1 MILIIMI
8 CSCFLVFSGECVVY
22 KSAKIGGD
30 GGRSYDDLLDNNLL
44 VNDSQPIF
52 RLVKVLLWGRDYD
65 SYGPL
70 GIQAKYAIL
79 NGTSPQTLDGHF
91 IHGSVDYR
99 DPGNDS
105 DPRFQFSL
113 SGKEII
119 EKMYGYYRSRRTL
132 DGAYLPNY
140 LAFDVRRANGTIQ
153 YYGMGDK
160 RGANFTVLGPI
171 VGFYG
176 GQGHFIDSIGAYVD
190 PSLWPDRPSRLVMGP
205 TGGRRHGNYR
215 DDSFDHNIEFGEPF
229 VTRIAELVIFY
240 STSSGVNG
248 MSVVYEDNMRNSFT
262 ISSGSTGGKN
272 MTVIFELG
280 DYIKVLEVNS
290 ADGQGMY
297 FYNMYRFG

>member
-1 MILIIMI
+1 M
-8 CSCFLVFSGECVVY
+8 Y

-30 GGRSYDDLLDNNLL
+30 GGGSFDDLLDNNLL

-65 SYGPL
+65 ADGPL

-79 NGTSPQTLDGHF
+79 NGTSPQTLDGHLF
-91 IHGSVDYR
+91 RGSIDRR
-99 DPGNDS
+99 DPGNES
-105 DPRFQFSL
+105 DVRFQFSL

-119 EKMYGYYRSRRTL
+119 EKMYGYYRTRRTV
-132 DGAYLPNY
+132 GGTYLLNY
-140 LAFDVRRANGTIQ
+140 LAFDIRRADGTIQ
-153 YYGMGDK
+153 YYGVGVK

-176 GQGHFIDSIGAYVD
+176 GLGHLIDSIGAYVD

-205 TGGRRHGNYR
+205 TGGRRYGYDG
-215 DDSFDHNIEFGEPF
+215 DDSFDNNIELGEPF

-240 STSSGVNG
+240 STSGGVNG
-248 MSVVYEDNMRNSFT
+248 ISVVYEDDLRNSFT

-272 MTVIFELG
+272 MTVIFESG
-280 DYIKVLEVNS
+280 DYIEMLEVNS
-290 ADGQGMY
+290 ADGQGMC
-297 FYNMYRFG
+297 FYIM

>member
-1 MILIIMI
+1 M
-8 CSCFLVFSGECVVY
+8 Y

-30 GGRSYDDLLDNNLL
+30 GGGSFDDLLDNNLL
-44 VNDSQPIF
+44 VNDGQPIF

-65 SYGPL
+65 PDGPL

-79 NGTSPQTLDGHF
+79 NGTSPQTLDGHLF
-91 IHGSVDYR
+91 RGSLDR
-99 DPGNDS
+99 RHPGNES
-105 DPRFQFSL
+105 HVRFQFAL

-119 EKMYGYYRSRRTL
+119 EKMYGYYGTRHVV
-132 DGAYLPNY
+132 GGVYLLNY
-140 LAFDVRRANGTIQ
+140 LAFNVRRANGTIQ
-153 YYGMGDK
+153 YYGVGWK
-160 RGANFTVLGPI
+160 RGVNFTVLGPI

-176 GQGHFIDSIGAYVD
+176 SQGHLIDSIGAYVA

-205 TGGRRHGNYR
+205 TGGRRYGNGKESH
-215 DDSFDHNIEFGEPF
+215 DSFDHNLKLGEPF

-248 MSVVYEDNMRNSFT
+248 MSVVYEDNMRNNST

-290 ADGQGMY
+290 AAGQGMY
-297 FYNMYRFG
+297 FYNMYRLIWLMLSFPAG